1 MICTLFTGQPVRR
14 VFFMKYSY
22 EFKKECVQLYR
33 EGKWPDTP
41 EGTKE
46 KNFHDSIR
54 IWVRL
59 EELHGPEILK
69 HGSNINWTPDEKL
82 EMVSKVLA
90 GNSIKS
96 IAIEYGINDGQLYSW
111 VNKYKNYGYNGLD
124 NKKKGRKSKNTSM
137 KSKNNHKA
145 KELNESEREELIRL
159 RAENEYIKAENEI
172 IKKEI
177 ALREERYAA
186 QLKAKKQRLSKNSKK
201 KDTD

>member
-1 MICTLFTGQPVRR
+1 
-14 VFFMKYSY
+14 MKYSY

-41 EGTKE
+41 EEANE

-69 HGSNINWTPDEKL
+69 HGNNIKWTPDEKL
-82 EMVSKVLA
+82 EIVSKVLA
-90 GNSIKS
+90 GDTVRSV
-96 IAIEYGINDGQLYSW
+96 AIETGINYGQLYSW
-111 VNKYKNYGYNGLD
+111 VNKYKNYGYNGLI
-124 NKKKGRKSKNTSM
+124 NKKRGRKSKNTNM
-137 KSKNNHKA
+137 KKKNIHNPK
-145 KELNESEREELIRL
+145 KLNESEREELIRL

-186 QLKAKKQRLSKNSKK
+186 QLKAKKQRLSKNLKK